1 MVAKKQNQMA
11 AGEFK
16 AKCLAVMD
24 EVAKRKRPIIVT
36 KRGKPVVRVVPIDD
50 EDHVIDSIMDCMAG
64 EVEIVGDI
72 ESPVVP
78 ESDWEVLSDPD
89 RVLNPR

>member
-24 EVAKRKRPIIVT
+24 EVAKRKRPITVT
-36 KRGKPVVRVVPIDD
+36 KRGKPVVRIVPIED
-50 EDHVIDSIMDCMAG
+50 EDDVIDSIMNCMAG